1 MKTKKKLNLQTLVQK
16 TLNTLNFEEYF
27 LKSSGRWCKQ
37 SENRNENSLKIF
49 YSRVENLTA
58 NYPMAKNRSFWYGPR
73 SVSGGHRIIFCH
85 QHTDN
90 HFSWDY
96 SESLLAFIN
105 TRLFRFNFSWQN
117 FPNRTHT
124 QMISICGGSNNNR
137 EQFLLNWFWQR
148 QQWIATAQNDG
159 ERAFD
164 DMADF
169 WPIKWNC

>member
-1 MKTKKKLNLQTLVQK
+1 MHEDKKKLNLQTLVQK

-124 QMISICGGSNNNR
+124 HKWYPFAVAATTTERKILIKLVLTEATMNR
-137 EQFLLNWFWQR
+137 NGTKRWSRELLM
-148 QQWIATAQNDG
+148 T
-159 ERAFD
+159 
-164 DMADF
+164 
-169 WPIKWNC
+169 WPTFGR